1 LPWVGNSNSFLYYA
15 SDMRIGTGTSSTPVM
30 TLSTSGNIGIGTAT
44 PGTAQLAVINDAA
57 TDAALVVKGAASQ
70 SGNLQE
76 WQNSAGTVVA
86 SISSTGV
93 PSFSGTAMMGGVQYF
108 TTSGTF
114 TVPSG
119 ITKALVE
126 VWGAGGG
133 GSCSASGSGGNG
145 GSSSF
150 GTVSATGGT
159 GATAVFYA
167 KGGAGGTGSGGDVNL
182 TGGKGRTGSSY
193 ASPDG
198 GAAAFGG
205 AGGNAGEVSFPGG
218 DTLGLPG
225 VMPGGGGGGA
235 WYSGVTYGAGG
246 GGGGYAAKWVTGLSG
261 TVSVTVGT
269 GGAANTGNC
278 GAGAGGMVKVTW

>member
-1 LPWVGNSNSFLYYA
+1 
-15 SDMRIGTGTSSTPVM
+15 
-30 TLSTSGNIGIGTAT
+30 
-44 PGTAQLAVINDAA
+44 
-57 TDAALVVKGAASQ
+57 
-70 SGNLQE
+70 
-76 WQNSAGTVVA
+76 
-86 SISSTGV
+86 
-93 PSFSGTAMMGGVQYF
+93 
-108 TTSGTF
+108 
-114 TVPSG
+114 
-119 ITKALVE
+119 
-126 VWGAGGG
+126 
-133 GSCSASGSGGNG
+133 
-145 GSSSF
+145 
-150 GTVSATGGT
+150 
-159 GATAVFYA
+159 
-167 KGGAGGTGSGGDVNL
+167 L